1 MLLKWKTPAMCVL
14 AGLLVCMLVSG
25 AAAASQNYKME
36 RSDYIAYLKKHT
48 QSDVMERWRG
58 DVPVA
63 GMDDIRLCLEVFDYW
78 THMVLEGQR
87 HKLVGNEP
95 AMLEAFKAK
104 AREIQSAAFP
114 KLRQALENV
123 DVAELGKSGVVV
135 RLDGEKSRN
144 VVFVGRTFIE
154 GDQSR
159 FFDDNLKQLLQLLR
173 FDQASYEVLD
183 GNGSR
188 TETLDLTSF
197 GDDELAVF
205 NTATGKF
212 RPVK

>member
-1 MLLKWKTPAMCVL
+1 MFKLKAPVSCIL
-14 AGLLVCMLVSG
+14 AGLLICLLTSG
-25 AAAASQNYKME
+25 VWAASQNYKME

-48 QSDVMERWRG
+48 QSDVMDRWRG

-63 GMDDIRLCLEVFDYW
+63 GMDDIRLYLEVFDYW
-78 THMVLEGQR
+78 TYMVLEGQR
-87 HKLVGNEP
+87 HKLVDNEP

-123 DVAELGKSGVVV
+123 DVAEMGKSGVVV
-135 RLDGEKSRN
+135 RLDGERFRN

-154 GDQSR
+154 GDTSR
-159 FFDDNLKQLLQLLR
+159 FFDDNLRQLLQFLR

-197 GDDELAVF
+197 ADDELAVF
-205 NTATGKF
+205 NVDTKKF
-212 RPVK
+212 RQVK